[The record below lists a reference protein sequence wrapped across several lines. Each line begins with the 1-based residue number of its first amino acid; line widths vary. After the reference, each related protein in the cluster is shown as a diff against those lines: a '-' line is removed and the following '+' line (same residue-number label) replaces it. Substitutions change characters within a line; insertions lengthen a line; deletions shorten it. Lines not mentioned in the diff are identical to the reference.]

1 MQTIQQIITKIQSS
15 PSKRPAILGKADPEG
30 VRLALARHY
39 IDLVNER
46 GLQLDPLAAGSVIE
60 IAVRWLTQPGA
71 KPWLFLSGN
80 VGTGKTTL
88 MKAIARTLTDYT
100 YTARMF
106 KASDF
111 PALFLNNVEQ
121 TELQL
126 MQGNWCRVLLLDD
139 IGVEPTEIKEYGNVI
154 RPFVKI
160 VEERYN
166 RQLPLVVSTN
176 LSGQEMRD
184 TYGERTIDR
193 IKEMATAI
201 KYQGKSF
208 RK

>member
-1 MQTIQQIITKIQSS
+1 MQTIQQIMTKMQAC
-15 PSKRPAILGKADPEG
+15 PSRRPAIMGNADPEG
-30 VRLALARHY
+30 VRLALARNY
-39 IDLVNER
+39 IDHVNER
-46 GLQLDPLAAGSVIE
+46 GMTLDQLSAGTVVE
-60 IAVRWLTQPGA
+60 IAARWLTTPGS

-100 YTARMF
+100 FAARMF
-106 KASDF
+106 RASDF
-111 PALFLNNVEQ
+111 RALFINNVEQ
-121 TELQL
+121 TERQILR
-126 MQGNWCRVLLLDD
+126 GEWCRVLLLDD

-166 RQLPLVVSTN
+166 LQLPLVVSTN
-176 LSGQEMRD
+176 LSGKDMLE
-184 TYGERTIDR
+184 TYGERTMDR

-201 KYQGKSF
+201 KYEGKSF